1 MLETLNRLISFLSFF
16 SEIKIWLTSKGY
28 RQGVF
33 WVLLLILVSCFNDVL
48 MCHLGSN
55 LSLVMVTFFRFFFSF
70 VSAAPFVLNRKRIHY
85 LKTNFAQMHLARGVI
100 GAAALGLCCW
110 SVNVMPLS
118 ENTTLMFTQPLFF
131 LVLASFFLKESIDSF
146 RWLATVFGFL
156 GIVIIMHP
164 GLETL
169 RIEAL
174 IPLSAAVLFAIITLL
189 AKKMVET
196 EHPLSLLFYFGLV
209 TTAIALPFAVYYWQ
223 TPSLS
228 ELGYLAALGMGAN
241 FIQLCIFRAFKA
253 TDASAVTPVF
263 YAEIIISAFFGFA
276 FFGQVP
282 TLSVLLGALL
292 IASSTFAISW
302 WETRREKKQPV

>member
-1 MLETLNRLISFLSFF
+1 MLAALNRIASFF
-16 SEIKIWLTSKGY
+16 TFVSEIKNWLNSKGY
-28 RQGVF
+28 TQGVF
-33 WVLLLILVSCFNDVL
+33 WVLLLITVSCFNDVL

-70 VSAAPFVLNRKRIHY
+70 VTVAPFVLNRKRVY
-85 LKTNFAQMHLARGVI
+85 LLKTNFAKMHFARGFI

-110 SVNVMPLS
+110 SVNVMHLS

-146 RWLATVFGFL
+146 RWLATIFGFL
-156 GIVIIMHP
+156 GIVIIMNP
-164 GLETL
+164 SLDSV
-169 RIEAL
+169 RVEAL

-209 TTAIALPFAVYYWQ
+209 TTGVTLPLAIYYWQ
-223 TPSLS
+223 TPSMYEILH
-228 ELGYLAALGMGAN
+228 LAALGIGAN
-241 FIQLCIFRAFKA
+241 FIQLCIFKAFKA
-253 TDASAVTPVF
+253 TEASAVTPVF
-263 YAEIIISAFFGFA
+263 YAEIIISALFGFV

-302 WETRREKKQPV
+302 WETRREKA